1 MSRLSSSKFV
11 LLVAVAVLSACAR
24 SEEPFAPSRVG
35 RAGGGSGAAS
45 GEADAHGATDAS
57 AATANANRQVAES
70 LPIDDPRDF
79 EDAKRGLVGREERVR
94 VEAADGRV
102 IWDLGDYDFVAG
114 DAPPS
119 VNPSLWRQAK
129 LNGVHGLFEVA
140 PGIYQVRGYD
150 VSNMTI
156 IVGKTGWIVVD
167 PLTCQETAT
176 AAFALARKHLGNAP
190 VVAVIFTHSHLDHF
204 GGVEAV
210 MPEDPEAR
218 RKVRV
223 IAPRGFIEEATS
235 ENIFAGPAMIRRAGY
250 MYGMPLPKNARG
262 HVDTGLGKQPA
273 WGTISIAEPTD
284 LVDRAPQEMEVDGI
298 RFVFMYAPHS
308 EAPAETTFYLPDAK
322 AFCSAEIV
330 SHVMHNLLTL
340 RGAKVRDPVL
350 WSGYIDAAM
359 TEFRDAQVVFG
370 SHSWPVWGNERGM
383 DLLAKQRD
391 MYRFMNDQS
400 LRLANRGAR
409 PQEIAERIRMPES
422 LAKEFADRGYYGTL
436 RHNSK
441 AVYQHYFGWYDG
453 NPAHLDPLP
462 PVDASKRYVE
472 AMGGSAPV
480 IEQARAAHEAA
491 DDRWAAMLLDH
502 VVFAEPDN
510 TQAKEL
516 LAQVYDQLGYRA
528 ESGPWRDI
536 YLTGAYELRH
546 GVASPPMDTK
556 SAAHLL
562 EHLDLSRFFDSMA
575 TRLDSEKAEGKR
587 VVINFIFTDENET
600 HVVELSNS
608 VLHHHRKLPDPAANA
623 TIRLTRP
630 FLVKLA
636 TGQAGLRDLVFSDS
650 FDVEGSRMDVL
661 GFFSML
667 DKPDGTF
674 PIVTP

>member
-1 MSRLSSSKFV
+1 MSRIPSSTFRV
-11 LLVAVAVLSACAR
+11 LLLAAAVAACTR
-24 SEEPFAPSRVG
+24 SEEPFAPG
-35 RAGGGSGAAS
+35 RGTGSGASTGDA
-45 GEADAHGATDAS
+45 EAHGATAAS
-57 AATANANRQVAES
+57 AATESANREVAAS

-79 EDAKRGLVGREERVR
+79 EDARRGLLAREERVR
-94 VEAADGRV
+94 VEGEDGGT
-102 IWDLGDYDFVAG
+102 IWDLGAYDFVEG

-129 LNGVHGLFEVA
+129 LNGIHGLFEVS

-150 VSNMTI
+150 VSNMSI
-156 IVGKTGWIVVD
+156 IVGRTGWIVVD
-167 PLTCQETAT
+167 PLTCRETAA

-204 GGVEAV
+204 GGVDAV

-223 IAPRGFIEEATS
+223 IAPRGFVEEATS
-235 ENIFAGPAMIRRAGY
+235 ENVFAGPAMIRRAAF
-250 MYGMPLPKNARG
+250 MYGMSLPKDPRG

-273 WGTISIAEPTD
+273 RGSISIAEPTD

-298 RFVFMYAPHS
+298 RFVFMYAPDS
-308 EAPAETTFYLPDAK
+308 EAPAEMTFYLPDSK

-359 TEFRDAQVVFG
+359 QEFRDAEVVFG
-370 SHSWPVWGNERGM
+370 SHSWPVWGNARGM

-391 MYRFMNDQS
+391 MYRFLNDQS
-400 LRLANRGAR
+400 LRLANLGAR
-409 PQEIAERIRMPES
+409 PQEIAEQIRMPAT

-472 AMGGSAPV
+472 AMGGASSV
-480 IEQARAAHEAA
+480 LERARAAHEAA
-491 DDRWAAMLLDH
+491 DDRWAATLLDH
-502 VVFAEPDN
+502 LVFAEPDN
-510 TQAKEL
+510 AEAKEL
-516 LAQVYDQLGYRA
+516 LARVYDQLGYRA

-536 YLTGAYELRH
+536 YLSGAYELRH
-546 GVASPPMDTK
+546 GVSSPPLDMK
-556 SAAHLL
+556 PAMNLLSHLEL
-562 EHLDLSRFFDSMA
+562 GRFFDSMA
-575 TRLDSEKAEGKR
+575 TRIDPEKAEGKR
-587 VVINFIFTDENET
+587 ILLNFMFTDEGET

-608 VLHHHRKLPDPAANA
+608 VLHHHRRSPDPAASA

-630 FLVKLA
+630 FLLKLA
-636 TGQAGLRDLVFSDS
+636 TGQAGLRDLVFSES
-650 FDVEGSRMDVL
+650 FDVEGSRTDVL
-661 GFFSML
+661 QFFSML
-667 DKPDGTF
+667 GKPDGLF